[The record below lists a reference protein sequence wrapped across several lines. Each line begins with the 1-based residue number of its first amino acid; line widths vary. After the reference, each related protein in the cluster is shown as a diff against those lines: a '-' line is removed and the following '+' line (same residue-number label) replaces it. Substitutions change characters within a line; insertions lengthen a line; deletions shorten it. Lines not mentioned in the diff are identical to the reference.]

1 MTEYS
6 KLEKNLKAN
15 RAIKRNMNTNIH
27 YSFIYTRVFNIFTTL
42 NQLNFFH
49 LKNTSQIIS
58 ISLIVA
64 LGGFLFGFDAGIISG
79 VMSFAGPEFDLT
91 EIQSGWVVSSPSFA
105 AMISMLFSGRLS
117 DNIGR
122 RKLLII
128 VALLYAF
135 SAVFSATAVSYEMLY
150 IARMIGGF
158 AFGAAL
164 VLAPMYIAEISTAE
178 NRGKLVSLQQLNIVF
193 GFFAA
198 FLSNY
203 FFNKY
208 NTLDS
213 TFLNDQNVWRWMLG
227 IELLPALLYFSL
239 LFFVPKSP
247 RWLYLK
253 GQISEAKN
261 VFVNIYG
268 NERGGLEIKS
278 IEENSTA
285 YKNKLKIKDLFKPSL
300 RFILSLGLIVGVL
313 QQITGINAV
322 YFYATTIFK
331 QTGIGTDA
339 AFSSGVLLS
348 TISVVFTF
356 VAIYLIDRM
365 GRRPLLLI
373 GTAGISVSLLICAY
387 GFNQASYQLKEKDL
401 NKFEF
406 VNSQKLISIV
416 DKVYTNDVDFKNE
429 IKDILGTKVFSK
441 NDGAILEAATT
452 INSTLILIGILG
464 FIACFAFSL
473 GPVMWVLLSELFP
486 LKYRGLAIGSIAFIN
501 SFISS
506 VVQLFFPWE
515 LSNLGNSLTFF
526 IYGIIAL
533 IGFFVMV
540 RILPETKGKSL
551 EELEKILIK

>member
-1 MTEYS
+1 M
-6 KLEKNLKAN
+6 KNK
-15 RAIKRNMNTNIH
+15 
-27 YSFIYTRVFNIFTTL
+27 
-42 NQLNFFH
+42 
-49 LKNTSQIIS
+49 SQIIS

-79 VMSFAGPEFDLT
+79 VMTYAGPEFDLS

-105 AMISMLFSGRLS
+105 AMIAMLFSGRLS
-117 DNIGR
+117 DAIGR
-122 RKLLII
+122 KKLLII
-128 VALLYAF
+128 VALLYAI
-135 SAVFSATAVSYEMLY
+135 SAILSALAGSYEILY
-150 IARMIGGF
+150 IARMIGGL

-208 NTLDS
+208 NTVDS
-213 TFLNDQNVWRWMLG
+213 TFLTDESVWRWMLG
-227 IELLPALLYFSL
+227 VEFVPALFYFLL

-247 RWLYLK
+247 RWLYLN
-253 GQISEAKN
+253 GQIAEAKK
-261 VFVNIYG
+261 VCVTIHGDEIG
-268 NERGGLEIKS
+268 NQEIKS
-278 IEENSTA
+278 IEENTA
-285 YKNKLKIKDLFKPSL
+285 ADQNKSKIKIKELLNPSL
-300 RFILSLGLIVGVL
+300 RFILVVGLIVGVL

-322 YFYATTIFK
+322 YFYATSIFK

-373 GTAGISVSLLICAY
+373 GVAGISASLLICAF
-387 GFNQASYQLKEKDL
+387 GFNQATYQLKQNQIDQ
-401 NKFEF
+401 FEF
-406 VNSQKLISIV
+406 ANSSNLGSIA
-416 DKVYTNDVDFKNE
+416 DKVYTSDVDFKNE
-429 IKDILGTKVFSK
+429 LKALLGTKVFSK

-464 FIACFAFSL
+464 FVACFAFSL

-501 SFISS
+501 SFVSS
-506 VVQLFFPWE
+506 VVQLIFPWE
-515 LSNLGNSLTFF
+515 LSNLGNALTFF
-526 IYGIIAL
+526 IFGIIAL

-540 RILPETKGKSL
+540 KILPETKGKSL
-551 EELEKILIK
+551 EELEKELVK